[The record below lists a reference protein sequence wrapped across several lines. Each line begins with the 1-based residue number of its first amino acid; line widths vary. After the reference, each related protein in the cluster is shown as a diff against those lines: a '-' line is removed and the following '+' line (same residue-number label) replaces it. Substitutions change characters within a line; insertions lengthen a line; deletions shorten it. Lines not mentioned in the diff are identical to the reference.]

1 MKTLVRRPK
10 MEKRY
15 IVDLTSEER
24 KYLQQLV
31 KKGKVAGYKIRHAQ
45 ILLKTDQGP
54 HGPAWP
60 DEQIAEVFGTH
71 GATVRRLRQ
80 RFVEEGL
87 EAALQRKKRQ
97 NYTRKLD
104 GDAEAHL
111 IAIACSQPPK
121 GRKRWT
127 LRLLADRVVELAV
140 VESVSHMTV
149 SRTLKKTNLSLGG

>member
-1 MKTLVRRPK
+1 MDKK
-10 MEKRY
+10 Y

-24 KYLQQLV
+24 QYLQRLV
-31 KKGKVAGYKIRHAQ
+31 NKGKVAGYKIRHAQ
-45 ILLKTDQGP
+45 ILLKADQSRNGP
-54 HGPAWP
+54 TWP
-60 DEQIAEVFGTH
+60 DEQIADVFNTH

-111 IAIACSQPPK
+111 IAIACSQPPR
-121 GRKRWT
+121 GRNRWT

-140 VESVSHMTV
+140 VDSVSHMTI
-149 SRTLKKTNLSLGG
+149 SRTLKKTNLSPG